1 MKRMFFLVIP
11 LFIAPGLYAQS
22 IVDALR
28 YSSESLHGTARYSSM
43 SGAFGALGGDL
54 SAVQINPASSA
65 VFLNNTASVS
75 LSLLDKK
82 NEANYFNTF
91 NTTYNSD
98 IGFNQ
103 AGLVFVFNNNNTES
117 NWRKFTLGFNFNVT
131 NNFDDAYFASGQSN
145 SSIDAYFL
153 GYAQGV
159 PLNLLQ
165 LQSGESI
172 SGLYRFLGENQGF
185 GAQQAFLGFQS
196 FIIDP
201 VDFDDPDNVSYV
213 SNVASGLKNQEY
225 SKQTSGYNA
234 KFSINLG
241 TQIRDNLYLGI
252 NLNSHIIDYR
262 ESTFFYESNSNSAS
276 FINQIGFRNNL
287 AVTGDGFS
295 AQIGLISRATDY
307 FRFGLTFDT
316 PTWYSILEET
326 TQRITTVR
334 TENSQSITERIQPNI
349 INVYE
354 QYTLRTPGKLTG
366 SIAYLFGADGLI
378 SVDYSYKDYS
388 NIQFRPTSIP
398 AFSQENN
405 RIENTLK
412 GASTIKVGGEYRINQ
427 LSLRGG
433 FKFEESPY
441 QNQELMSDL
450 SGFSLGFGYNF
461 GSIKVD
467 LAYARTEQDRLEQF
481 FPNSAFSN
489 ASSIRT
495 AENFITL
502 TTNFVF

>member
-1 MKRMFFLVIP
+1 MKRIFFLVIA
-11 LFIAPGLYAQS
+11 LSIAPGLFAQS
-22 IVDALR
+22 IIDALR
-28 YSSESLHGTARYSSM
+28 YSTESLHGSARYSSM

-54 SAVQINPASSA
+54 SALHINPASSA

-82 NEANYFNTF
+82 NDANYFNTF

-98 IGFNQ
+98 INFNQ
-103 AGLVFVFNNNNTES
+103 AGIVFVFNNPNQES
-117 NWRKFTLGFNFNVT
+117 NWRKFTLGLNFETT

-145 SSIDAYFL
+145 SSIDSYFL

-159 PLNLLQ
+159 PFNLLE
-165 LQSGESI
+165 LQSGETI
-172 SGLYRFLGENQGF
+172 SSLYKFLGETEGY
-185 GAQQAFLGFQS
+185 GAQQAFLGYQS

-201 VDFDDPDNVSYV
+201 IDFENPDNTSYV
-213 SNVASGLKNQEY
+213 SNVDSGPKNQEY

-241 TQIRDNLYLGI
+241 TQIKDNLYLGV

-262 ESTFFYESNSNSAS
+262 ESTFFYEANSSSAS
-276 FINQIGFRNNL
+276 LIKQIGFRNNL

-295 AQIGLISRATDY
+295 AQVGVIARATDS
-307 FRFGLTFDT
+307 FRFGLTIDT

-326 TQRITTVR
+326 TQRISTVR
-334 TENSQSITERIQPNI
+334 TEDSQSITERIQPNI
-349 INVYE
+349 INIYE
-354 QYTLRTPGKLTG
+354 EYTLRTPGKLTG
-366 SIAYLFGADGLI
+366 SVAYLFGRDGLI

-388 NIQFRPTSIP
+388 SIQFRPTNIS
-398 AFSQENN
+398 AFSQENS
-405 RIENTLK
+405 RIENQLK

-433 FKFEESPY
+433 FQYEESPY
-441 QNQELMSDL
+441 KDSEIMDEL
-450 SGFSLGFGYNF
+450 SGFSIGFGYNF
-461 GSIKVD
+461 GSFKVD
-467 LAYARTEQDRLEQF
+467 LAYARTEQERLEQF
-481 FPNSAFSN
+481 FQNSAFSN
-489 ASSIRT
+489 GSKIKT
-495 AENFITL
+495 TENFITL